1 MSLSFAKSIEEARRA
16 LDCGRALFRE
26 NLVPECHAYFTNALA
41 VLLAAWGPERGD
53 PPSDGEAWNPD
64 ADALAALER
73 AGYSRVE
80 RLRAVLAV
88 QISTET
94 RQGDIDATWGEI
106 ERLYR
111 FTVWHL
117 DPPFARPRVRL
128 LAGVA
133 AGATLVLM
141 ATVMWCLWGRP
152 FATASAAYSS
162 KHAAANA
169 IDGSEATEWLLP
181 DGALGWLEV
190 HFPSARAVRH
200 VRLLNAHNV
209 HYEDRGCERVRLTLY
224 CQYKIVAS
232 AEGGFAGIVAG
243 PSPLDFDLSADC
255 VTHLRVEVLSY
266 FKTGG
271 GLAEV
276 EAD

>member
-1 MSLSFAKSIEEARRA
+1 MSLALARATKEARRA

-26 NLVPECHAYFTNALA
+26 DLLPECHAYFTKALE
-41 VLLAAWGPERGD
+41 VLLAAWVPERG
-53 PPSDGEAWNPD
+53 
-64 ADALAALER
+64 ADALADDESGDQDAGAFTALER
-73 AGYSRVE
+73 AGYPRVE
-80 RLRAVLAV
+80 RLRAVLAARPGAPV
-88 QISTET
+88 AAE
-94 RQGDIDATWGEI
+94 ATWGEI

-128 LAGVA
+128 LAAVA
-133 AGATLVLM
+133 AGAALVSM
-141 ATVMWCLWGRP
+141 AVVMWCLWGRP
-152 FATASAAYSS
+152 FATASAVYSS

-181 DGALGWLEV
+181 DGTPGWLEV
-190 HFPSARAVRH
+190 HFPSPRTVRH

-209 HYEDRGCERVRLTLY
+209 YYQDRGCERVRVTLY
-224 CQYKIVAS
+224 CQYQAAAS
-232 AEGGFAGIVAG
+232 AEGRFAGIVAG
-243 PSPLDFDLSADC
+243 RSPLDFDLRADC
-255 VTHLRVEVLSY
+255 VTHLRIEVLSY